1 MKKRLHAG
9 AEVARQ
15 AGQRGQAVDPA
26 HLRPALIA
34 PMRTRFL
41 SRRPSPAMVV
51 ALLALVVALGG
62 TATAAGLLITGKQI
76 KNGSVAGI
84 DIKNN
89 TLRGAD
95 IDESRL
101 GAVRSAKYAN
111 EAGSAGNADTVDG
124 IDSADLRGMKGDK
137 GDPGAEG
144 PRGEAGPRGE
154 KGDLGP
160 QGERGEPGLQ
170 GERGE
175 PGLRG
180 EQGEPGLQGEQGEPG
195 LQGERGEPGQQGEPG
210 LQGEQGEPGPQG
222 EQGLPGPEGPE
233 GPPNPN
239 ALFAD
244 DADLL
249 DGLDSAAFVRGPGA
263 VVSDAASL
271 EVGNSRRLALPG
283 FGNLDF
289 SCAAPSEGSSV
300 PTLNAG
306 LSAVGVDLEAAFLQ
320 RADGTRFA
328 PLIFPGVGGF
338 RVPVGTSGMWFV
350 QAKKQ
355 GGPTV
360 TVTGSAYS
368 AGTTTCKTIFTA
380 TVGTA

>member
-1 MKKRLHAG
+1 MKKRLHAE
-9 AEVARQ
+9 AEVARK

-26 HLRPALIA
+26 HLRPALIT
-34 PMRTRFL
+34 PMRKRFL
-41 SRRPSPAMVV
+41 RHRPSPAMIV
-51 ALLALVVALGG
+51 ALLALFVALGG

-111 EAGSAGNADTVDG
+111 QAGSAGNADTVDG
-124 IDSADLRGMKGDK
+124 IDSTDLRGMKGDK

-154 KGDLGP
+154 KGDPGTQGERGELGLQGEQGEPGP
-160 QGERGEPGLQ
+160 QGER
-170 GERGE
+170 
-175 PGLRG
+175 
-180 EQGEPGLQGEQGEPG
+180 GEPGLQGEQGEPG
-195 LQGERGEPGQQGEPG
+195 LQGEQGEPG

-239 ALFAD
+239 ALFAA

-263 VVSDAASL
+263 VVSNAASL
-271 EVGNSRRLALPG
+271 EVGNRQRLALPG

-306 LSAVGVDLEAAFLQ
+306 LSVVGVDLEAAFLQ

-328 PLIFPGVGGF
+328 PLILPGVGGF
-338 RVPVGTSGMWFV
+338 SVPVGTSGMWFL

-368 AGTTTCKTIFTA
+368 AGPTTCKTIFTA